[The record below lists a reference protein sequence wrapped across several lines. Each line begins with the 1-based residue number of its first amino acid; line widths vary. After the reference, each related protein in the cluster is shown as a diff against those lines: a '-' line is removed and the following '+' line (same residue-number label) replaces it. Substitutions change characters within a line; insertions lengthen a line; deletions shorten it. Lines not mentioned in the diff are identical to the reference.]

1 MVDEVDDER
10 LCVRQRLWRACL
22 TRTELETAAAVLAAA
37 GRITPMEFAE
47 RLRVHYA
54 TGFHV
59 TTDCSRVPNLS
70 AIVLQDLGAFDRLS
84 SPAPPGGQVRLRG
97 TAPRWVGRSAAV
109 SRAFRRGES
118 GVPRR

>member
-1 MVDEVDDER
+1 MSALGWADVQARYVPGAVLAPLVGSSTLVVDEVDDDR

-22 TRTELETAAAVLAAA
+22 TRTELETATAVLAAA
-37 GRITPMEFAE
+37 GRITPLEFAE

-70 AIVLQDLGAFDRLS
+70 AIVLQDLGAFE
-84 SPAPPGGQVRLRG
+84 RG
-97 TAPRWVGRSAAV
+97 
-109 SRAFRRGES
+109 
-118 GVPRR
+118 

>member
-1 MVDEVDDER
+1 VSGIGWDDVLARYAPGALLAPLVGSSTLVVDEVDDQR

-22 TRTELETAAAVLAAA
+22 TRIELETAAEVLDTA
-37 GRITPMEFAE
+37 GPMTPMEFAE

-70 AIVLQDLGAFDRLS
+70 AVVLQDLGAFDR
-84 SPAPPGGQVRLRG
+84 P
-97 TAPRWVGRSAAV
+97 
-109 SRAFRRGES
+109 
-118 GVPRR
+118 

>member
-1 MVDEVDDER
+1 VSGIGWGDVVARYVPGAVLPPLVGPSTLVVDEADQER

-22 TRTELETAAAVLAAA
+22 TRTELETAAEVLAAA
-37 GRITPMEFAE
+37 GPLTPMEFAE

-70 AIVLQDLGAFDRLS
+70 AVVLQDLGAFDR
-84 SPAPPGGQVRLRG
+84 P
-97 TAPRWVGRSAAV
+97 
-109 SRAFRRGES
+109 
-118 GVPRR
+118 

>member
-1 MVDEVDDER
+1 VSVVGWDDVMARLVPGAVLTPLVGSSTLVVDEVDDQR

-22 TRTELETAAAVLAAA
+22 TRIELETAVDVLAEA
-37 GRITPMEFAE
+37 GPVTPMEFAE

-70 AIVLQDLGAFDRLS
+70 AVVLQDLGAFER
-84 SPAPPGGQVRLRG
+84 P
-97 TAPRWVGRSAAV
+97 
-109 SRAFRRGES
+109 
-118 GVPRR
+118 

>member
-1 MVDEVDDER
+1 VSAIGWGDVLARYAPGAVLTPLVGSSTLVVDEVDDQQ

-22 TRTELETAAAVLAAA
+22 TRVELETAVELLATA
-37 GRITPMEFAE
+37 GPLTAMEFAE

-70 AIVLQDLGAFDRLS
+70 AVVLQDLGAFTR
-84 SPAPPGGQVRLRG
+84 P
-97 TAPRWVGRSAAV
+97 
-109 SRAFRRGES
+109 
-118 GVPRR
+118 

>member
-1 MVDEVDDER
+1 MSAVGWGDVTARYSSGAVLAPLVGSSTLEVDEVDEER

-22 TRTELETAAAVLAAA
+22 TRTEFETAVRVLTAA
-37 GRITPMEFAE
+37 GTVTPMEFAE

-70 AIVLQDLGAFDRLS
+70 AVVLQDLGAFDR
-84 SPAPPGGQVRLRG
+84 P
-97 TAPRWVGRSAAV
+97 
-109 SRAFRRGES
+109 
-118 GVPRR
+118 

>member
-1 MVDEVDDER
+1 MSVPGWADVQARYAPGTALKPLVGSSALVVDEVDDEQ

-22 TRTELETAAAVLAAA
+22 TRAELEIAA
-37 GRITPMEFAE
+37 GLLAEAGPVTPMQFAE

-70 AIVLQDLGAFDRLS
+70 AVVLKDLGAFEP
-84 SPAPPGGQVRLRG
+84 SPRSGRG
-97 TAPRWVGRSAAV
+97 
-109 SRAFRRGES
+109 
-118 GVPRR
+118 